1 MLQMVEI
8 NYIRH
13 EVNQK
18 GRSYAD
24 VAESV
29 NHDWRTVKKY
39 ADQEEFPQ
47 KLKQKR
53 KSPVMGKVKP
63 ILDQW
68 IEEDLK
74 LKRKFQRTAK
84 RMFTQLVEEHRF
96 EGSERSVRR
105 YVSSRKAEL
114 KKEAEGATLPLET
127 VPGTAQVDFGKAPFN
142 YGGDVIELPFLVMS
156 FPFSNTFYYQVFP
169 SGNTECLLEGLQR
182 MFKRL
187 GNVPKTIRF
196 DNLSPAVKKIHKNGV
211 RELTETFERFVLHYG
226 FEAEFCNPAS
236 GNEKGHVENMV
247 KYIRNN
253 FLLPAPYFTDLDE
266 FNEKQ
271 WLIAEKDQLRVHY
284 EKEIPQ
290 QVLHQQT
297 IQKHLLLPEKQFH
310 CGRILTVKADKSG
323 LIHFETKLYST
334 SPRFAQKKVLIEV
347 LYNEVRI
354 LDDQYVCIVR
364 HPRLYGNQ
372 AKSMVWQPYLKL
384 LSQRPRAIKYSGVYD
399 QLPEEWQCYL
409 KGCKEEEQ
417 KAAFSL
423 LAELMGSASFED
435 LTEALRTA
443 SALGHPSPEQIKQAF
458 RAQKFNQQPY
468 EAIDTKSA
476 VPTLPEVT
484 RDTAR
489 YNVFFESEVSS

>member
-1 MLQMVEI
+1 MLQVVEI

-18 GRSYAD
+18 GRDYAD
-24 VAESV
+24 VAKSV
-29 NHDWRTVKKY
+29 EHDWRTVKKY
-39 ADQEEFPQ
+39 ANQEEFPQ

-53 KSPVMGKVKP
+53 KSPVMDKVKP
-63 ILDQW
+63 IIDQW
-68 IEEDLK
+68 LKEDLK
-74 LKRKFQRTAK
+74 MKKKFQRTAK
-84 RMFTQLVEEHRF
+84 RIHTQLVEEHKF
-96 EGSERSVRR
+96 EGSDRSVRR
-105 YVSSRKAEL
+105 YISERRAEL
-114 KKEAEGATLPLET
+114 QKEAEGATLPLET
-127 VPGTAQVDFGKAPFN
+127 IPGTAQVDFGKAPFN
-142 YGGDVIELPFLVMS
+142 YGGDMIVLPFLVMS

-169 SGNTECLLEGLQR
+169 SENTECLLEGLQR
-182 MFKRL
+182 MFQRL

-211 RELTETFERFVLHYG
+211 RELTESFERFVLHYG
-226 FEAEFCNPAS
+226 FEPEFCNPAS

-271 WLIAEKDQLRVHY
+271 WLIAEKDQLRKHY
-284 EKEIPQ
+284 EKEIEQ

-297 IQKHLLLPEKQFH
+297 IEKHLLLPEKKFH
-310 CGRILTVKADKSG
+310 CARVLTVKADKSG
-323 LIHFETKLYST
+323 LIHFESKIYST

-347 LYNEVRI
+347 FYNEVRI
-354 LDDQYVCIVR
+354 LDDQYVCVVR

-399 QLPEEWQCYL
+399 QLPEEWQRYL
-409 KGCKEEEQ
+409 KSCTEVEQ

-423 LAELMGSASFED
+423 LADLMTSASFEEV
-435 LTEALRTA
+435 TEALRIA
-443 SALGHPSPEQIKQAF
+443 SELGHPTPEQVKQAF
-458 RAQKFNQQPY
+458 RARAFNQEPY
-468 EAIDTKSA
+468 EAFETKRTI
-476 VPTLPEVT
+476 PELPEIT
-484 RDTAR
+484 RSTDR
-489 YNVFFESEVSS
+489 YNEFFKTEVSS